1 MKRGKRSAC
10 PFCIENYGT
19 STRSTVRFLRFVS
32 DKEVQV
38 SELEKSKRE
47 RKFKHLKEL
56 TSASAAGEVR
66 GVRYPRLQ
74 NGKDQYFLLQEALP
88 RAEIYKGKNT
98 VVYRIS
104 GQLTYING
112 LAHKRYPRSL
122 VSDWFG

>member
-47 RKFKHLKEL
+47 RKFKHFH
-56 TSASAAGEVR
+56 VCR
-66 GVRYPRLQ
+66 M
-74 NGKDQYFLLQEALP
+74 GK
-88 RAEIYKGKNT
+88 INT
-98 VVYRIS
+98 FFCR
-104 GQLTYING
+104 
-112 LAHKRYPRSL
+112 RRSL
-122 VSDWFG
+122 VPRYIRAKTRLFIGFQVS